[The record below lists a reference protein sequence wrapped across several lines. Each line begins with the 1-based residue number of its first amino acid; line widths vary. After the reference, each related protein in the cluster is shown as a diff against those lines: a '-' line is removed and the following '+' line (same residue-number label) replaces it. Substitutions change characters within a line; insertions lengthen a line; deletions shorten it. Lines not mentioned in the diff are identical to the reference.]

1 MKKGY
6 YIHFQG
12 RISIGVSKKIDM
24 QMEEFRKFY
33 DMQEMEVPVIAR
45 GLGRRLIDLWPTRSI
60 ARDYEWV
67 LGKLRE
73 PAFLYI
79 RRTVADKAYIE
90 FLQEIKSRFP
100 ECKIIIEIFTYP
112 YDKDDF
118 GKWNAWPFFI
128 KECIYRKELK
138 KYVDRFVTYSDD
150 RMIFGVPTIRTS
162 NGINVEKIR
171 EIRGVYKEGQLVLV
185 GVAYMQRQ
193 HGYER
198 VINGM
203 KDYYKKEPK
212 YDVFLYLAGDGP
224 EKKKYMDMV
233 RQYGLDKYV
242 KFYPVI
248 TGEELDELYDQA
260 DIALAAL
267 AMYKSGVYG
276 KYSALKTR
284 ECMVK
289 GIPMLSGSEIDV
301 LDKDSDYVKVFENN
315 GSNINIDEV
324 ICYFE
329 HLKEKYGD
337 KMTLANQIRSFAKEH
352 VSIEKAME
360 PIIGFIE
367 Q

>member
-1 MKKGY
+1 MKRGY

-24 QMEEFRKFY
+24 QIEEFRKIY
-33 DMQEMEVPVIAR
+33 DMQEMEVPVIER
-45 GLGRRLIDLWPTRSI
+45 GLGRRVIDLWPTRSI
-60 ARDYEWV
+60 ARDYENV

-79 RRTVADKAYIE
+79 RRAVADKAYIG
-90 FLQEIKSRFP
+90 FLREIKMRFP

-112 YDKDDF
+112 YNKDDF

-138 KYVDRFVTYSDD
+138 RYVDRFVTYSEDS
-150 RMIFGVPTIRTS
+150 MIFDVPTIRTS
-162 NGINVEKIR
+162 NGIDVEKIR
-171 EIRGVYKEGQLVLV
+171 EIKGAYKEDELVLL

-203 KDYYKKEPK
+203 NDYYKKQPK
-212 YDVFLYLAGDGP
+212 YKVFLYLAGDGP
-224 EKKKYMDMV
+224 EKKKYMNLV
-233 RQYGLDKYV
+233 RQYGLEEYV
-242 KFYPVI
+242 KFYPVV
-248 TGEELDELYDQA
+248 TGEELDRLYDQA

-301 LDKDSDYVKVFENN
+301 LNNESDYVKVFENN

-329 HLKEKYGD
+329 YLKEKYGD
-337 KMTLANQIRSFAKEH
+337 KMTLADQIRSFAKEH
-352 VSIEKAME
+352 VSIEKTME
-360 PIIGFIE
+360 PIIDFIE
-367 Q
+367 R